1 MLLSGYYSLLLL
13 FGGLRRVT
21 VLFGAGGLTMLC
33 RSLPR
38 FCVQSY
44 VADQYKIGV
53 PRFRRSM
60 WSHVSSPPFKIRSLF
75 ECRMIYFALLFAPAL
90 EFPNMSLAVSLSSVS
105 ISALPDRR
113 RPSAVQFFALSS
125 FLRALDLSFHEHRY
139 PLPYTRK

>member
-1 MLLSGYYSLLLL
+1 MIRYNRETLSRILFKIPPTTAHLLL
-13 FGGLRRVT
+13 
-21 VLFGAGGLTMLC
+21 AGGLTMLC

-60 WSHVSSPPFKIRSLF
+60 WSHVFSLTFKIRSLF

-90 EFPNMSLAVSLSSVS
+90 EFPNMPIAGSLSSVS
-105 ISALPDRR
+105 FSALPDRC
-113 RPSAVQFFALSS
+113 RPSTVQFFALSS
-125 FLRALDLSFHEHRY
+125 FLRALDLSFHEHIFF
-139 PLPYTRK
+139 L